1 VLRFLRVSLNAA
13 RFLRP
18 HTRAQRLTNMGP
30 LRLCII
36 PVAVCLAQAPF
47 RVDVKLVNV
56 SFAVRDSRGVL
67 IPNLDRD
74 DFEVF
79 EDGVPQKIAFFARTT
94 DLPLTLGLI
103 VDASGS
109 QEHFVKQH
117 HHDLEKFL
125 KRTLTE
131 RDRAFLVCFGNRLR
145 LVQDYSTDPKE
156 LMEALHDFEKD
167 KHHRRDFPELGPPE
181 RRILGTAFY
190 DALVHPIAERLS
202 SAEPGSKALIVFS
215 DGEDNSSAHHMLDA
229 IEAAQSAD
237 VRIFALRYTEDD
249 HGRLNARNKYGIS
262 VMARLAHETGGV
274 DFDAGEKDLATHFQE
289 IGDDLRSS
297 YGLAYHSTNAAREA
311 SFHNIVIKPK
321 QPGLTVRAKTGY
333 FIH

>member
-1 VLRFLRVSLNAA
+1 
-13 RFLRP
+13 
-18 HTRAQRLTNMGP
+18 MGP
-30 LRLCII
+30 LRLGSSI
-36 PVAVCLAQAPF
+36 VAAAICLAQSPI

-56 SFAVRDSRGVL
+56 SFAVRDSRGALVS
-67 IPNLDRD
+67 NLDRD

-79 EDGVPQKIAFFARTT
+79 EDGVPQKISFFARTT
-94 DLPLTLGLI
+94 DLPLSLGLI

-125 KRTLTE
+125 KRTITG

-145 LVQDYSTDPKE
+145 LVSDYSAEPNQ
-156 LMEALHDFEKD
+156 LMDALHDFEKD
-167 KHHRRDFPELGPPE
+167 KHRGSEFPEIGPPE
-181 RRILGTAFY
+181 HRILGTAFY
-190 DALVHPIAERLS
+190 DALFYPISERLS
-202 SAEPGSKALIVFS
+202 SVEPGSKALIVFS
-215 DGEDNSSAHHMLDA
+215 DGEDNSSAHHMLEA

-237 VRIFALRYTEDD
+237 VRIFALRYTEIE

-262 VMARLAHETGGV
+262 VMARLAHETGGA
-274 DFDAGEKDLATHFQE
+274 DFDAREKDLASHFTE

-297 YGLAYHSTNAAREA
+297 YGLAYHSTNGSHEA

-321 QPGLTVRAKTGY
+321 QPGLTIRAKTGY
-333 FIH
+333 FAHPRP

>member
-1 VLRFLRVSLNAA
+1 
-13 RFLRP
+13 
-18 HTRAQRLTNMGP
+18 MGP
-30 LRLCII
+30 LRLCPWII
-36 PVAVCLAQAPF
+36 PIAICLAQAPAPF

-67 IPNLDRD
+67 VSNLERD
-74 DFEVF
+74 DFDVF
-79 EDGVPQKIAFFARTT
+79 EDGVLQKISFFARTT
-94 DLPLTLGLI
+94 DLPLSLGLI

-125 KRTLTE
+125 KNTLTP
-131 RDRAFLVCFGNRLR
+131 RDRAFLVCFGNRVR
-145 LVQDYSTDPKE
+145 LVSDYSPEPKQ
-156 LMEALHDFEKD
+156 LVDALHDFEKD
-167 KHHRRDFPELGPPE
+167 KREFPLLGPSE

-190 DALVHPIAERLS
+190 DALFYPISERLS
-202 SAEPGSKALIVFS
+202 SPENGSKALIVFS

-237 VRIFALRYTEDD
+237 VRIFGLRYTEIE

-274 DFDAGEKDLATHFQE
+274 DFDAREKDLASHFKE
-289 IGDDLRSS
+289 IGDDLRAS
-297 YGLAYHSTNAAREA
+297 YGLAYHSTNGGRET

-333 FIH
+333 FNRGS